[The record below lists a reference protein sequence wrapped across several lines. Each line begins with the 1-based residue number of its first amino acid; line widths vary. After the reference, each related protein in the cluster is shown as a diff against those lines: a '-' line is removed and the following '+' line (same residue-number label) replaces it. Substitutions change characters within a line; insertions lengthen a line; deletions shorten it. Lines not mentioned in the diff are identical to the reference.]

1 MKAYY
6 QGFTDGATTKMGIAF
21 RLMPKK
27 YLEGYSAGQCA
38 LKQLSTEL
46 IDKKQLR
53 KYLRKVESSRV

>member
-6 QGFTDGATTKMGIAF
+6 QGFTDGATTNVGVTS
-21 RLMPKK
+21 RLISKK